1 MQKHQFTT
9 TINASKEKV
18 WQVLWN
24 LDSYSAWTSAF
35 SEGSQAETDDW
46 KKGTKVLF
54 TDGKGSGMVAMIE
67 DNVPNEFMSFRHIGE
82 LKDGVEDTTSEK
94 VQTWAGSLESYS
106 LKENNGNTDLVVE
119 MDINEEWLDYFVKT
133 WPVALEK
140 IKSLVESN

>member
-18 WQVLWN
+18 WQVLWS

>member
-1 MQKHQFTT
+1 MQRHQFTT
-9 TINASKEKV
+9 TINAPKEKV

-35 SEGSQAETDDW
+35 SEGSQAETDGW

-67 DNVPNEFMSFRHIGE
+67 DNIPNEFMSFRHIGE

-94 VQTWAGSLESYS
+94 VQTWAGSLENYS
-106 LKENNGNTDLVVE
+106 LKDNNGKTDLIVE
-119 MDINEEWLDYFVKT
+119 MDINQEWLDYFLKT

-140 IKSLVESN
+140 IKSLAESN